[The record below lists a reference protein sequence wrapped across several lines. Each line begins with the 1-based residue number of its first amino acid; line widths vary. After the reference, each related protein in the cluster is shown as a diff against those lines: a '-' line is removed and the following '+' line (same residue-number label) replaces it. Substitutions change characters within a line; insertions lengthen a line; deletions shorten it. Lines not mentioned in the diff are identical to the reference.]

1 MKINKKY
8 IFKRYFK
15 EEAKELEEKTKAV
28 KMLNETLNAKKIE
41 LKDAIDRANK
51 FIEENTL
58 LRHENGELRNDLKK
72 AKQEE
77 IQKREEEKLK
87 VEKRREAVLHHL
99 REIELENLQRQKK
112 MEKKE
117 KERREFQEV
126 QRKKKILGQEKK
138 KEEYKKDYFK
148 VNKA

>member
-72 AKQEE
+72 AKQDV
-77 IQKREEEKLK
+77 I
-87 VEKRREAVLHHL
+87 
-99 REIELENLQRQKK
+99 NSN
-112 MEKKE
+112 
-117 KERREFQEV
+117 
-126 QRKKKILGQEKK
+126 
-138 KEEYKKDYFK
+138 EYKTLLETYNELR
-148 VNKA
+148 NKNKI